1 MNMLSEIASFCSGIL
16 ASVLANELGDLTHNK
31 VDDKK
36 KQKLEIKTLDNIEK
50 QVKDL
55 FEQEHVREWL
65 FEQQYEIEQVG
76 CLFSEE
82 EKEKFVEDF
91 FVQHEELKYVHSLSV
106 ENIIKEYLGDVN
118 KWVNSILST
127 EGKLVI
133 HSIKKEQN
141 LQSDRITEQ
150 IILSTQEII
159 KKIEETQNGDG
170 EEQKIHNSV
179 ERKRCQGFG
188 NRKGKCR
195 NSVATGNELCKECR
209 VLEYYEKIE
218 NLYKIQNY
226 FITEEKEYFCAEQ
239 KSGIIKSSALVFPL
253 YSEEVEITKNIAC
266 ELLVRIN
273 NLITLEEYQWIHI
286 VSNGEFH
293 DEIRKS
299 FYSYGKKVKILSEQD
314 IIDGIMDFSTYLQNT
329 IEEYENSILYKHYLD
344 VYDEN
349 SEELLAYSVD
359 DFLNMYDENAFLILG
374 DYGCGKTSFLLNLA
388 YRLSEDFLS
397 GEGEFIP
404 LFIPLK
410 DYAKSINFD
419 NLFLNLFINKCHM
432 SNISIDAFKML
443 LKYKKFVIL
452 FDGFDEVAKRVNY
465 DVKFEIFNEIC
476 RYCIGNTKVI
486 ITCRPNYFQ
495 EKREYKNL
503 IESAHLQFEPNAS
516 NNAKFEET
524 YIAELKPKQIEQ
536 YIESFEEELAKK
548 DLKPSDLQYLI
559 GNTHDLMDLSKRP
572 FLLNIIVQTLPQL
585 VKEFNSEGKGELKIN
600 AASLYKRYTEIW
612 LDRENSK
619 GKTLIRK
626 EDKLHFCIHIAY
638 KLFNND
644 LLYLH
649 YSEFPKE
656 IKEYFKDLS
665 KMDEIDYFS
674 HDIQSCSFMNSDGM
688 GNFKFIHKSFM
699 EYFVAC
705 YVADGLRKIV
715 REKVDI
721 GEVLSVRGI
730 SSEIAM
736 FINDILEENNNLH
749 KQVVTVLEEN
759 INYRNEVVKQNIVT
773 ILSKMKYNMK
783 GIIENDKSYVGGDF
797 SHSVIENAVIKNVDF
812 SNATFYGAVI
822 RNVVF
827 DNCVFVDAYFQKAT
841 LENVDFSRQSLEYAD
856 FSYCYVEKCN
866 FSNSLLAQANI
877 SQATVSKSDFN
888 DCDMSGIE
896 SVGTKY
902 MHNYNL
908 ENAIG
913 IPYDMT

>member
-1 MNMLSEIASFCSGIL
+1 MLSEIASFCSGIL

-31 VDDKK
+31 ADDKK

-106 ENIIKEYLGDVN
+106 ENIIKEYLEDVN

-299 FYSYGKKVKILSEQD
+299 FYSYGKKVKILSGQD

-524 YIAELKPKQIEQ
+524 YIAELNPKQIEQ

-559 GNTHDLMDLSKRP
+559 GNTHDLIDLSKRP

-759 INYRNEVVKQNIVT
+759 INYRNEAVKQNIVT

>member
-1 MNMLSEIASFCSGIL
+1 M
-16 ASVLANELGDLTHNK
+16 
-31 VDDKK
+31 
-36 KQKLEIKTLDNIEK
+36 
-50 QVKDL
+50 
-55 FEQEHVREWL
+55 
-65 FEQQYEIEQVG
+65 
-76 CLFSEE
+76 
-82 EKEKFVEDF
+82 
-91 FVQHEELKYVHSLSV
+91 
-106 ENIIKEYLGDVN
+106 
-118 KWVNSILST
+118 
-127 EGKLVI
+127 
-133 HSIKKEQN
+133 
-141 LQSDRITEQ
+141 
-150 IILSTQEII
+150 
-159 KKIEETQNGDG
+159 
-170 EEQKIHNSV
+170 
-179 ERKRCQGFG
+179 
-188 NRKGKCR
+188 
-195 NSVATGNELCKECR
+195 
-209 VLEYYEKIE
+209 
-218 NLYKIQNY
+218 
-226 FITEEKEYFCAEQ
+226 
-239 KSGIIKSSALVFPL
+239 
-253 YSEEVEITKNIAC
+253 
-266 ELLVRIN
+266 
-273 NLITLEEYQWIHI
+273 
-286 VSNGEFH
+286 
-293 DEIRKS
+293 
-299 FYSYGKKVKILSEQD
+299 
-314 IIDGIMDFSTYLQNT
+314 
-329 IEEYENSILYKHYLD
+329 
-344 VYDEN
+344 
-349 SEELLAYSVD
+349 
-359 DFLNMYDENAFLILG
+359 
-374 DYGCGKTSFLLNLA
+374 
-388 YRLSEDFLS
+388 
-397 GEGEFIP
+397 
-404 LFIPLK
+404 
-410 DYAKSINFD
+410 
-419 NLFLNLFINKCHM
+419 
-432 SNISIDAFKML
+432 
-443 LKYKKFVIL
+443 
-452 FDGFDEVAKRVNY
+452 
-465 DVKFEIFNEIC
+465 
-476 RYCIGNTKVI
+476 
-486 ITCRPNYFQ
+486 
-495 EKREYKNL
+495 
-503 IESAHLQFEPNAS
+503 QFEPNAS

-524 YIAELKPKQIEQ
+524 YIAELNPKQIEQ

-759 INYRNEVVKQNIVT
+759 INYRNEAVKQNIVT

>member
-31 VDDKK
+31 ADDKK

-106 ENIIKEYLGDVN
+106 ENIIKEYLEDVN

-299 FYSYGKKVKILSEQD
+299 FYSYGKKVKILSGQD

-524 YIAELKPKQIEQ
+524 YIAELNPKQIEQ

-559 GNTHDLMDLSKRP
+559 GNTHDLIDLSKRP

-688 GNFKFIHKSFM
+688 GNFKFILKSFM

-759 INYRNEVVKQNIVT
+759 INYRNEAVKQNIVT

>member
-31 VDDKK
+31 ADDKK

-106 ENIIKEYLGDVN
+106 ENIIKEYLEDVN

-299 FYSYGKKVKILSEQD
+299 FYSYGKKVKILSGQD

-524 YIAELKPKQIEQ
+524 YIAELNPKQIEQ

-559 GNTHDLMDLSKRP
+559 GNTHDLIDLSKRP

-759 INYRNEVVKQNIVT
+759 INYRNEAVKQNIVT

>member
-1 MNMLSEIASFCSGIL
+1 MLSEIASFCSGIL

-106 ENIIKEYLGDVN
+106 ENIIKEYLEDVN

-273 NLITLEEYQWIHI
+273 NLIMLEEYQWIHI

-495 EKREYKNL
+495 EK
-503 IESAHLQFEPNAS
+503 
-516 NNAKFEET
+516 
-524 YIAELKPKQIEQ
+524 
-536 YIESFEEELAKK
+536 
-548 DLKPSDLQYLI
+548 
-559 GNTHDLMDLSKRP
+559 KR
-572 FLLNIIVQTLPQL
+572 V
-585 VKEFNSEGKGELKIN
+585 
-600 AASLYKRYTEIW
+600 
-612 LDRENSK
+612 
-619 GKTLIRK
+619 
-626 EDKLHFCIHIAY
+626 
-638 KLFNND
+638 
-644 LLYLH
+644 
-649 YSEFPKE
+649 
-656 IKEYFKDLS
+656 
-665 KMDEIDYFS
+665 
-674 HDIQSCSFMNSDGM
+674 
-688 GNFKFIHKSFM
+688 
-699 EYFVAC
+699 
-705 YVADGLRKIV
+705 
-715 REKVDI
+715 
-721 GEVLSVRGI
+721 
-730 SSEIAM
+730 
-736 FINDILEENNNLH
+736 
-749 KQVVTVLEEN
+749 
-759 INYRNEVVKQNIVT
+759 
-773 ILSKMKYNMK
+773 
-783 GIIENDKSYVGGDF
+783 
-797 SHSVIENAVIKNVDF
+797 
-812 SNATFYGAVI
+812 
-822 RNVVF
+822 
-827 DNCVFVDAYFQKAT
+827 
-841 LENVDFSRQSLEYAD
+841 
-856 FSYCYVEKCN
+856 
-866 FSNSLLAQANI
+866 
-877 SQATVSKSDFN
+877 
-888 DCDMSGIE
+888 
-896 SVGTKY
+896 
-902 MHNYNL
+902 
-908 ENAIG
+908 
-913 IPYDMT
+913 